1 MKRTEN
7 TKHENR
13 DRKRDRDGVQ
23 AQRKAARKAKNKRR
37 AFETGHG
44 AKNWR

>member
-1 MKRTEN
+1 MAKKTQN

-23 AQRKAARKAKNKRR
+23 AKRRDARRAKAKRR
-37 AFETGHG
+37 AFETSGKH
-44 AKNWR
+44 R